1 MRPQLFCVLLGL
13 VFRQAQRVPTRG
25 CVNLIR
31 ALCPLSSYRKNI
43 SLFLQIKRSPHA
55 PCWIGTYG
63 DIPHISMWSSDD
75 PGEKKTNQSQL
86 KSSRCNLG
94 GTRHPRGARLL
105 ELLLPPVVGA
115 AAELVN
121 QPLVWN
127 NLKNFVLVVIPER
140 MEIIIVSLIK
150 QFYYQCTCVLQSR
163 REFTSMNLK

>member
-1 MRPQLFCVLLGL
+1 
-13 VFRQAQRVPTRG
+13 
-25 CVNLIR
+25 
-31 ALCPLSSYRKNI
+31 
-43 SLFLQIKRSPHA
+43 
-55 PCWIGTYG
+55 
-63 DIPHISMWSSDD
+63 MWSSDD
-75 PGEKKTNQSQL
+75 PGEKKQIKARL
-86 KSSRCNLG
+86 KSSTSNLG

-115 AAELVN
+115 AAKLVN

-127 NLKNFVLVVIPER
+127 NLENFVLVVIPER